1 MAQTRSDFDAFVS
14 NYRRNDYHDAV
25 CPRCGHEGFDESGYV
40 SDDYSDADDAV
51 FETREIKCNH
61 CGFKAE
67 MQTRYEI
74 TARQIVWT
82 EED

>member
-1 MAQTRSDFDAFVS
+1 MS
-14 NYRRNDYHDAV
+14 NRIEQGDILVA
-25 CPRCGHEGFDESGYV
+25 
-40 SDDYSDADDAV
+40 
-51 FETREIKCNH
+51 TW
-61 CGFKAE
+61 GFKAE